1 MDCMSLVLRQYR
13 HLNPPCYALQRAWE
27 KYVTGEAMN
36 TGSVQCVAAQ
46 LRQHAHGRLQGDWT
60 AHHSISCKMIH
71 VQQHMLSMRN
81 TKRPKISMCC
91 TMLIELIKWLT
102 ERHVVQACSRWV
114 CDQHVHHQRL
124 PVQPA
129 PFSSALRDAQRHQ
142 G

>member
-13 HLNPPCYALQRAWE
+13 HLNLPCCALGRAWD
-27 KYVTGEAMN
+27 KHVTGEAISTSSM
-36 TGSVQCVAAQ
+36 QCVGAQ
-46 LRQHAHGRLQGDWT
+46 LRRHAHGRLQDDWS
-60 AHHSISCKMIH
+60 AHHSIACTMTH
-71 VQQHMLSMRN
+71 VQEYVLSKGN
-81 TKRPKISMCC
+81 TRHPKISMCC
-91 TMLIELIKWLT
+91 TMLIELIEWLT